1 MSDAPASD
9 VASPADDPPDDT
21 RSPKTPDEI
30 ELDTA
35 PQEPLT
41 PAGDGAAPGD
51 GQAEGEPDGFIGLP
65 VVEDENKNQPGQ
77 RPEWLRVRLPYG
89 ETYKNVLDTVE
100 EHDLHTVCQSAR
112 CPNMG
117 ECWSKGTATF
127 MILGDVC
134 TRSCGFCAV
143 KTGRPEE
150 AGLDWDEPRRVA
162 EAAAKMDLQH
172 AVITSVNR
180 DEREDGGAPI
190 FAEVIRLIR
199 EKQPGC
205 TVEVLTPDFRGIESA
220 IETVFDAQPDL
231 FNHNVE
237 TVPRLYRRVRPQAD
251 YERSLRVLDM
261 AKEDGLRTKSGI
273 MVGLGEEREEVL
285 EIMDDF
291 VEIGLDVMTIGQY
304 LQPSEMHLPVEDFV
318 RPEVFDWYKEVGE
331 AKGLDHV
338 ESSPL
343 TRSSYHAEE
352 HV

>member
-1 MSDAPASD
+1 
-9 VASPADDPPDDT
+9 
-21 RSPKTPDEI
+21 
-30 ELDTA
+30 
-35 PQEPLT
+35 
-41 PAGDGAAPGD
+41 
-51 GQAEGEPDGFIGLP
+51 
-65 VVEDENKNQPGQ
+65 
-77 RPEWLRVRLPYG
+77 
-89 ETYKNVLDTVE
+89 
-100 EHDLHTVCQSAR
+100 
-112 CPNMG
+112 
-117 ECWSKGTATF
+117 

-162 EAAAKMDLQH
+162 KAAAKMDLSH

-190 FAEVIRLIR
+190 FAEVIRKIR

-220 IETVFDAQPDL
+220 IETVFEAEPDL

-251 YERSLRVLDM
+251 YERSLRVLEM
-261 AKEDGLRTKSGI
+261 AKDAGLRTKSGI
-273 MVGLGEEREEVL
+273 MVGLGEERDEVL
-285 EIMDDF
+285 QIMDDF

-304 LQPSEMHLPVEDFV
+304 LQPSEMHLPVENFV
-318 RPEVFDWYKEVGE
+318 PPEIFDWYKEVGE
-331 AKGLDHV
+331 DKGLDHV